1 MTKFGGICTKAGCRR
16 AQANLFHTCMQRLLA
31 PISAVGETGIE
42 MMGGNGI
49 WRRCHPILAIF
60 VGDYPE
66 QVLVTC
72 TYNGYCPK
80 CTIPHDQLG
89 EYKGFPLQ
97 NLDEALKVYQLADN
111 ADTHVFHA
119 ACHETG
125 LKPIYH
131 PFWDSLPLSNIYSS
145 ITLDILHQLLQG
157 VMKHLIS
164 WLTHPNTFGVAE
176 INVRCQSLLPNHHI
190 KQFPQGITNLS
201 RISGGEH
208 KDMCRILIGLII
220 NLPLPGGQVPSH
232 VIRSACALL
241 DFLYITQFPS
251 QTMDTLHHLDESLM
265 LFHQNKSI
273 FANLGVRAHFNVP
286 KLHSLFHYQSSIT
299 LFGTTDNYNTEQSEH
314 LHINFAKDAYHAT
327 NHKNEYP
334 QMTRWLERR
343 EKVQQHAAII

>member
-1 MTKFGGICTKAGCRR
+1 MYIPTTKFGGICSKAGCRR

-42 MMGGNGI
+42 MMGGDGI
-49 WRRCHPILAIF
+49 WCHCHPILAIF

-80 CTIPHDQLG
+80 CTIPHDQLR
-89 EYKGFPLQ
+89 EYKGFPLR
-97 NLDEALKVYQLADN
+97 NLDEVLKVYQLADN
-111 ADTHVFHA
+111 ADTRVFHA

-145 ITLDILHQLLQG
+145 IIPDILHQLLQG

-176 INVRCQSLLPNHHI
+176 INAHCQSLPPNHHI

-208 KDMCRILIGLII
+208 KNMCQILIGLII
-220 NLPLPGGQVPSH
+220 NLPLPGGQVPSR
-232 VIRSACALL
+232 VITSPSTLL
-241 DFLYITQFPS
+241 DFLYIAQFPS
-251 QTMDTLHHLDESLM
+251 QTTHTLPRLTNSLF
-265 LFHQNKSI
+265 LFHHNNAI
-273 FANLGVRAHFNVP
+273 
-286 KLHSLFHYQSSIT
+286 SSDSP
-299 LFGTTDNYNTEQSEH
+299 L
-314 LHINFAKDAYHAT
+314 
-327 NHKNEYP
+327 
-334 QMTRWLERR
+334 
-343 EKVQQHAAII
+343 QQH